1 MTYYIRWTYSKYT
14 SRSRW
19 KEEAFEEMD
28 STLVVQQYIQQTIR
42 QDPKGNNSQASFF
55 SFNDVNHNK
64 QMLSVEFEKRGKED

>member
-1 MTYYIRWTYSKYT
+1 
-14 SRSRW
+14 
-19 KEEAFEEMD
+19 MD

-42 QDPKGNNSQASFF
+42 QDPKGNNSQAFFF